1 MNAKEMMNACFVE
14 LGPTDSVHVAACAMR
29 DEMVGL
35 VCICDEA
42 HRPIGVVTD
51 RDLVTRVCAAERPI
65 HSTEVVEIMS
75 PHPITCSLD
84 ASAAEIEDLMA
95 GRGVARVLVT
105 ADDGRLVGVVTLA
118 EIWHYESPLTAG
130 HVSRRVTQRHL
141 RVQTGSTGRHASPP
155 PHSASSRKTA

>member
-14 LGPTDSVHVAACAMR
+14 LGPTDSVHAAARAMR

-35 VCICDEA
+35 VCISDEA

-65 HSTEVVEIMS
+65 HSTELGEIMS
-75 PHPITCSLD
+75 HHPLTCGLD
-84 ASAAEIEDLMA
+84 ASASEIENIMA
-95 GRGVARVLVT
+95 DGGVARVLVT

-130 HVSRRVTQRHL
+130 NVSRRVTQRHL
-141 RVQTGSTGRHASPP
+141 RVQTGSTGRHTSPP
-155 PHSASSRKTA
+155 PRKTA